1 MPETDTIPVSAS
13 IASTGLGIRYIGDYA
28 YAYSG
33 TFQAA
38 TSAATMLSFT
48 TGSGFI
54 VGEFTFNAQTRIAAA
69 VSGGTSAFEVQF
81 NDLVVSLAKV
91 DSAAHDMPTQAFQ
104 KVIIPPFTKVQVQMI
119 STEDTAN
126 ELITVTFTGRVY
138 GEE

>member
-1 MPETDTIPVSAS
+1 MPETDTIPVSAG
-13 IASTGLGIRYIGDYA
+13 IASTGKGIRYIGDHC

-69 VSGGTSAFEVQF
+69 VSGGTSAFEVQ
-81 NDLVVSLAKV
+81 V
-91 DSAAHDMPTQAFQ
+91 
-104 KVIIPPFTKVQVQMI
+104 
-119 STEDTAN
+119 
-126 ELITVTFTGRVY
+126 
-138 GEE
+138 